1 MTKRGA
7 LLAHLIESSIIR
19 EASHGFSQPFQALS
33 RLKLVQSK
41 QVDRLRSD
49 QELDRLSKLEAG
61 QLDFMSTFNRNKDLM
76 KRNYDHTAVIFYYG

>member
-33 RLKLVQSK
+33 RLRLVQSK

-61 QLDFMSTFNRNKDLM
+61 QLDIEQ
-76 KRNYDHTAVIFYYG
+76 KRRLDEEQL